1 MAKTG
6 KIERFED
13 LIAWQKSKRLSLLIY
28 EESSRGDFSR
38 DFALRDQ
45 VRRAAV
51 SIMSNIAEGF
61 ERYSP
66 KEFQQYLS
74 IARGSAAEVR
84 SQIHIAYALGYL
96 SRERSSEIID
106 LCNEIGRVL
115 GGLRRSLCKIK

>member
-13 LIAWQKSKRLSLLIY
+13 LIAWRKSKNLSILIY
-28 EESSRGDFSR
+28 KESGSGNFSR

-45 VRRAAV
+45 IRKAAI

-61 ERYSP
+61 ERYSR

-84 SQIHIAYALGYL
+84 SQMHMARSLGYT
-96 SRERSSEIID
+96 SEERASEIID
-106 LCNEIGRVL
+106 LCNEVGRIL
-115 GGLRRSLCKIK
+115 AGLHRSLGES